1 MPASQPR
8 GKRPIFERRFRNRQ
22 AAGEQLAKA
31 LGPLDPATT
40 VIFALPRG
48 GVPVAAEIARAAR
61 VPLEVVLVRKIGM
74 PGQEELALGAVVDG
88 GDPVVV
94 VNEDLARSV
103 GYSHADVEAMASAHL
118 GEIERRRALYIGE
131 RTPASVAG
139 KRAIVVDDGIA
150 TGATARAAIEALHRR
165 GAASVTLAVPAAPAS
180 TVKQIAAETDEVV
193 CLSQPS
199 PFWSVGG
206 CYEDF
211 LQVSDEQ
218 VRAAL
223 ADAAARL
230 SSTGK
235 HDSAGAAGPD

>member
-1 MPASQPR
+1 MTRSTA
-8 GKRPIFERRFRNRQ
+8 IFERRFRNRQ
-22 AAGEQLAKA
+22 SAGEQLAKA
-31 LGPLDPATT
+31 LGPLQAAST

-48 GVPVAAEIARAAR
+48 GVPVAAEVARAAR
-61 VPLEVVLVRKIGM
+61 APLEVVLVRKIGM

-88 GDPVVV
+88 DDPVVV

-103 GYSHADVEAMASAHL
+103 GYSHADVEAMAAPHL
-118 GEIERRRALYIGE
+118 EEIERRRSLYIGD
-131 RTPASVAG
+131 RTPAPVAG

-180 TVKQIAAETDEVV
+180 TVKEIAAETDAVV

-211 LQVSDEQ
+211 SQVSDEE
-218 VRAAL
+218 VRTTL
-223 ADAAARL
+223 AEAAARL
-230 SSTGK
+230 ASEGTQKSTG
-235 HDSAGAAGPD
+235 APGPD